1 MTQPKPLL
9 ILQTGDAPEVIQ
21 QQHENYRQMFIHQG
35 AISPQ
40 ALEVVHLPQ
49 GERPGSPETYSG
61 VIITGSGAM
70 VTDRLAWSEWAAGWL
85 RQAIEIALPVF
96 GVCYGH
102 QLLADALGGE
112 VGYHPQGIEC
122 GTKRL
127 ERLPGAEHDPLCATL
142 PAHFTA
148 NLIHSQTVLVPP
160 PGAQVL
166 ARSEHDPH
174 QILRFNATTFGTQF
188 HPEFNG
194 AVMKSYLRRQA
205 TLMPERQAEL
215 MAHPA
220 EDTPVSQ
227 GLLQAFVAGLGH
239 SQQQ

>member
-1 MTQPKPLL
+1 MTQRKPLL
-9 ILQTGDAPEVIQ
+9 ILQTGDAPAVIQ

-40 ALEVVHLPQ
+40 ALAVVHLPQ
-49 GERPGSPETYSG
+49 GERPGLPSGYSG

-70 VTDRLAWSEWAAGWL
+70 VTDRLAWSEWAADWL
-85 RQAIEIALPVF
+85 RQAVEIALPVF

-102 QLLADALGGE
+102 QLLADMLGG
-112 VGYHPQGIEC
+112 VVDYHPQGMEC
-122 GTKRL
+122 GTKML
-127 ERLPGAEHDPLCATL
+127 ERLPGAERDPLCAAL

-148 NLIHSQTVLVPP
+148 NLIHSQTVLEPP

-166 ARSEHDPH
+166 ARSGHDPH

-188 HPEFNG
+188 HPEFTG
-194 AVMKSYLRRQA
+194 AVMKSYLRWQA
-205 TLMPERQAEL
+205 TLHPERQAALE
-215 MAHPA
+215 AHPA
-220 EDTPVSQ
+220 GDTPFSQ

-239 SQQQ
+239 GQRE